1 MKMMMAM
8 AVCGL
13 VGASM
18 AHWRTVSDPSLGLRV
33 RGVPYEQQAPQEAP
47 KPAEE
52 KPAAAK
58 ASADV
63 VKTNPVKATAESIAS
78 GKKAYGTDCAMC
90 HGKTGAGDG
99 DLAVDMKLK
108 LKDYRDPDALKSMSD
123 GEIYMLIDK
132 GKGQMSGEEGRM
144 KPTQI
149 WNVVNYVRSLSK
161 PVAAPVEQKP

>member
-1 MKMMMAM
+1 MKMMMGM
-8 AVCGL
+8 VVCGL

-33 RGVPYEQQAPQEAP
+33 RGVRYEQQAPQEAP

-108 LKDYRDPDALKSMSD
+108 LKDYRDPVTLKDMSD
-123 GEIYMLIDK
+123 GEMYTIILN
-132 GKGQMSGEEGRM
+132 GKGQMTGEEGRL
-144 KPTQI
+144 KEQQI
-149 WNVVNYVRSLSK
+149 WSVVNYVRSLAKSK
-161 PVAAPVEQKP
+161 T